1 MSQQIKRSKLDP
13 IIDFEN
19 GFKLERSVGIEEFLG
34 AHKPF
39 YGILKN
45 RFEDFVVHEID
56 LDDKEVKL
64 TDLSG
69 PEAILKEK
77 DVNSEKIEAIHQSVE
92 KLIDSNFLDS
102 IESYVSSNYQS
113 QYPEILIN
121 DLTKEDRKSI
131 HDFIKVKYPQLES
144 RTESKNDQKIIK
156 VMKNTGH
163 NRRDRKWPSEKPD
176 YVHFVVYKE
185 NLETIQ
191 IVNELSKLIGSTTK
205 NFTFAGNK
213 DKRAITTQMFSA
225 FRTDPLKIWQSSNSF
240 NRRSRNQATMHVG
253 HFRFSDE
260 PLRLGDLNGNK
271 FEIILR
277 QISSLALDSLSSTR
291 IDEINQNLESIKN
304 NGFINY
310 YGMQRFGSHRIDS
323 HRLGVLILK
332 KEFKSLVKMILCE
345 KPLNRS
351 SSNSFNQN
359 QDQAFNDAIKI
370 WKEERDAGAAYKKLP
385 RKFTNEGSL
394 LRALTKVDPNDFH
407 GALCLGL
414 TRSSRLT
421 YLHAYQSFLWNRISS
436 FRMREYGLKVVVG
449 DLVWDEKLST
459 NSIIDGNDIDEIIDQ
474 ESSIDSAIDSSDS
487 NIRSNIPENEI
498 ILITEDN
505 INQYTIYD
513 VVIPVIGTLSKLP
526 TNRCRDQIDILLR
539 EDGITMEN
547 FGSLGKQWCCNG
559 SYRKLLVRPKDF
571 RSEWIEY
578 FDEKKSLILSDLD
591 RINGKKLQDD
601 KKILTSQDG
610 NDRADQ
616 KKLSLKIEFILP
628 KSSYA
633 TMMIREITKISSINL
648 ENKPWHQFLL

>member
-1 MSQQIKRSKLDP
+1 
-13 IIDFEN
+13 
-19 GFKLERSVGIEEFLG
+19 
-34 AHKPF
+34 
-39 YGILKN
+39 
-45 RFEDFVVHEID
+45 
-56 LDDKEVKL
+56 
-64 TDLSG
+64 
-69 PEAILKEK
+69 
-77 DVNSEKIEAIHQSVE
+77 
-92 KLIDSNFLDS
+92 
-102 IESYVSSNYQS
+102 
-113 QYPEILIN
+113 
-121 DLTKEDRKSI
+121 
-131 HDFIKVKYPQLES
+131 
-144 RTESKNDQKIIK
+144 
-156 VMKNTGH
+156 MKNTGH